1 MRYAK
6 TLWIGSFNPRA
17 HTGRDPQMSASLKT
31 LYVSIHAPTRGAT
44 IPTCNILVMTPSFNP
59 RAHTGRDFIRI
70 FIVINF
76 GRFQSTRPHGARH
89 ISVTQSPL
97 DLLFQSTRPH
107 GARPLFTFNFM
118 SWFTFQSTRPHGAR
132 HNEVRKDTLDWVSI
146 HAPTRGATV
155 ISSYDKQIKAV
166 SIHAPTRGATYDL
179 KTQLGFKYGF
189 NPRAHTGRDTH
200 IVF

>member
-107 GARPLFTFNFM
+107 GARLH
-118 SWFTFQSTRPHGAR
+118 PHR
-132 HNEVRKDTLDWVSI
+132 VRNRYTHVSI
-146 HAPTRGATV
+146 HAPTRGATTST
-155 ISSYDKQIKAV
+155 ICIK
-166 SIHAPTRGATYDL
+166 
-179 KTQLGFKYGF
+179 
-189 NPRAHTGRDTH
+189 
-200 IVF
+200 